1 MSAVPKKKRRGRPR
15 GSKNK
20 PKVAVPP
27 ETKEALQP
35 YQQVIVAG
43 LESDN
48 PASVIHARL
57 APESSF
63 VAGYFG
69 LDKIEGEALNQA
81 LAEKICEERRAACIQ
96 ENLAEGEPV
105 QDDLPESE
113 YRRIYDET
121 IAPVIERLEQEEA
134 GDLHAGSDFANLTF
148 EGVHVSVDNVT
159 PDPKPIA
166 HLDIPNIP
174 TVWVET
180 DSFASEELKSILRQI
195 DAKVK
200 DLASYPMDHGLRCGM
215 NEVEI
220 LLANNR
226 EKFSK

>member
-20 PKVAVPP
+20 PKVAMPS
-27 ETKEALQP
+27 EIKEALQP
-35 YQQVIVAG
+35 YQQDIVAG

-48 PASVIHARL
+48 PVRITT
-57 APESSF
+57 PESSF

-69 LDKIEGEALNQA
+69 LDKIEQ
-81 LAEKICEERRAACIQ
+81 
-96 ENLAEGEPV
+96 PV
-105 QDDLPESE
+105 QDELPDSE

-134 GDLHAGSDFANLTF
+134 GDLHAGIDWADPDTKDTT
-148 EGVHVSVDNVT
+148 SVFLHPNVLEF
-159 PDPKPIA
+159 K
-166 HLDIPNIP
+166 
-174 TVWVET
+174 
-180 DSFASEELKSILRQI
+180 ELKSILRQI

>member
-1 MSAVPKKKRRGRPR
+1 MSAAQKKKRPGRPR

-27 ETKEALQP
+27 ETKETLQP
-35 YQQVIVAG
+35 YQQDIVSG

-48 PASVIHARL
+48 PVRVTT
-57 APESSF
+57 PESSF

-69 LDKIEGEALNQA
+69 LDKIGD
-81 LAEKICEERRAACIQ
+81 
-96 ENLAEGEPV
+96 GEPT
-105 QDDLPESE
+105 QDELPDSE